1 MKTSTKQFPQN
12 ETTTRLKE
20 KVKNNKI
27 NLEFDFGKGYSYNW
41 EEHTLHIG
49 LEELEANN
57 LLHEM
62 FHVFQT
68 TQEPISS
75 FKSSMMNREIEAHY
89 AQYLFLRRSV
99 EWTDKK
105 QDKYAESQRLRATTS
120 LTKYVNQ
127 VMLQLHSWISLKPIY
142 LIMSLM
148 LSVRKD
154 TTIIHLKSIR
164 ISPIFF
170 PT

>member
-1 MKTSTKQFPQN
+1 MTARIMEDCLGGDLYSQ
-12 ETTTRLKE
+12 LKE

-68 TQEPISS
+68 TQDYIIVQKFYDEQ
-75 FKSSMMNREIEAHY
+75 RD
-89 AQYLFLRRSV
+89 RSALCAIPV
-99 EWTDKK
+99 
-105 QDKYAESQRLRATTS
+105 
-120 LTKYVNQ
+120 LTKERGVDGQ
-127 VMLQLHSWISLKPIY
+127 KT
-142 LIMSLM
+142 
-148 LSVRKD
+148 R
-154 TTIIHLKSIR
+154 
-164 ISPIFF
+164 
-170 PT
+170 

>member
-1 MKTSTKQFPQN
+1 MCGLEEEVQEVPALHRALRQEIYSRKSNDQDSLLWVITENMTARIMEDCLGGDLYSQ
-12 ETTTRLKE
+12 LKE

-89 AQYLFLRRSV
+89 AQYLFLQRSA
-99 EWTDKK
+99 EWTDKNK
-105 QDKYAESQRLRATTS
+105 INMQKANA
-120 LTKYVNQ
+120 
-127 VMLQLHSWISLKPIY
+127 
-142 LIMSLM
+142 
-148 LSVRKD
+148 
-154 TTIIHLKSIR
+154 
-164 ISPIFF
+164 
-170 PT
+170 